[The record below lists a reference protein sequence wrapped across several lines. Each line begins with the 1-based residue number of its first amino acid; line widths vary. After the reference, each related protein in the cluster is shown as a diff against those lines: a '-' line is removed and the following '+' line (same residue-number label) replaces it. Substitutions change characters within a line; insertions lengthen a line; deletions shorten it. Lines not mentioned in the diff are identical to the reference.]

1 MKKLIIFCIT
11 IIGVVALNATTP
23 QYRPFEDNDMP
34 GKLNTEYQMYQRSQK
49 KAIRVNNQYHTPRI
63 NNSYKN
69 QSSYITT
76 NNPNNINTPKT
87 TISQQ
92 NVQYYNYRG
101 EISETS
107 RVEYNEH
114 IAIEMRKG
122 NTINSMPNTPFV
134 ETGDIQSVG
143 YDSNPNEGWGEQVKD
158 EEDDNTSDGPIG
170 DAILPFLLFLLLYT
184 AIRRKI

>member
-23 QYRPFEDNDMP
+23 QYRPFEYNDMP

-87 TISQQ
+87 TISQH

-114 IAIEMRKG
+114 IAMEIYNG
-122 NTINSMPNTPFV
+122 NAINNMPNTHTPFV

-143 YDSNPNEGWGEQVKD
+143 YDSNPNEGWGEQI
-158 EEDDNTSDGPIG
+158 EEDNTSEGPIG
-170 DAILPFLLFLLLYT
+170 DAILPLLLCLLLY
-184 AIRRKI
+184 IGFRRKV

>member
-1 MKKLIIFCIT
+1 M
-11 IIGVVALNATTP
+11 ALNATTP

-92 NVQYYNYRG
+92 NTQYYNYQVATNTP
-101 EISETS
+101 SK
-107 RVEYNEH
+107 VEYNEH
-114 IAIEMRKG
+114 IAMEIDNK
-122 NTINSMPNTPFV
+122 NAIHNMPNTPFI

-143 YDSNPNEGWGEQVKD
+143 YNTNPDEGWGEQV
-158 EEDDNTSDGPIG
+158 EDDDTQEGPIG
-170 DAILPFLLFLLLYT
+170 DAILPLLLCLLLY
-184 AIRRKI
+184 IGFRRKI